1 MDNKVVS
8 VLTTIDKGENHGLVN
23 RRQKTA
29 GVWKTREVLQPKA
42 LFHCSKFMN
51 KVDRSD

>member
-42 LFHCSKFMN
+42 LFNCNKFMN
-51 KVDRSD
+51 KVGRSD